1 MPQLGSRRRG
11 PESLVVGGIALTP
24 HRLFVCTAI
33 GGLVLALA
41 LMITFHLTK
50 PKKRKPVLAVDF
62 DEVCAHFPSPPAPGT
77 SPPAGA
83 AAAAA
88 STSSKAGP

>member
-62 DEVCAHFPSPPAPGT
+62 DDVRSLLGDPSM
-77 SPPAGA
+77 
-83 AAAAA
+83 
-88 STSSKAGP
+88 